1 MKQCGRLAILGGRG
15 SSLKRRDFIA
25 LTGGVVVGWPL
36 GARAQQPAM
45 PVVGFLS
52 SGSKSSDGLRLTS
65 FWRGLNEAGYV
76 EGRNVASEYRWAD
89 DQYDKLPPLAADLAH
104 HPISVIAAI
113 GTPASALAAKA
124 ATRTIPIIFAIA
136 GDPTK
141 LGLVVSFNRPG
152 GNVTGATTF
161 GTLIVPKQFEVLHET
176 IPKARLVGCLVNP
189 LNPNAET
196 NMREAREAS
205 DRLGL
210 QLDIFKAST
219 ESDIDTA
226 FAKFIEHRADA
237 VVVVSDAL
245 FNSRPNQLTA
255 LAARHALPAIYQYRE
270 FAAAGG
276 LISYGSSLPDAYR
289 QIGIYTGRILKG
301 EKVGDL
307 PVVQSTKVELILN
320 LKTAKALGITFP
332 ISLLGRADEV
342 IE

>member
-1 MKQCGRLAILGGRG
+1 
-15 SSLKRRDFIA
+15 LKRRNFITLA
-25 LTGGVVVGWPL
+25 GGVAAWLPFAV
-36 GARAQQPAM
+36 RAQQPMM

-52 SGSKSSDGLRLTS
+52 SGSKSSDALRLTS
-65 FWRGLNEAGYV
+65 FWRGLNEVGYV
-76 EGRNVASEYRWAD
+76 EGHNVATEYRWAD
-89 DQYDKLPPLAADLAH
+89 DQYDKLPTLAADLVH
-104 HPISVIAAI
+104 HRVSVIAAI
-113 GTPASALAAKA
+113 GTPTVALAAKA
-124 ATRTIPIIFAIA
+124 ATRTIPIVFAIA
-136 GDPTK
+136 GDPTR
-141 LGLVVSFNRPG
+141 LGLTASLNRPG
-152 GNVTGATTF
+152 GNITGATTF

-176 IPKARLVGCLVNP
+176 IPKAKLVGCLVNP

-210 QLDIFKAST
+210 QLDILKAST

-226 FAKFIEHRADA
+226 FAAFVQHRAGA

-245 FNSRPNQLTA
+245 FNSRTNQLTA